1 MSESGQAPNPIS
13 PNARPSLVPIG
24 LTIGLGVFAL
34 ILALAGYGFRLLAG
48 HDVGAVVRHAS
59 VVVSFF
65 MIVVPSLF
73 VGGAKL
79 SNKFQGT
86 NIQTRNALTLG
97 FLISCVAILTIMGR
111 YS

>member
-1 MSESGQAPNPIS
+1 MTQNAPIS
-13 PNARPSLVPIG
+13 QNSKLPSLVPMG

-34 ILALAGYGFRLLAG
+34 LLALAGYGFRLLAG
-48 HDVGAVVRHAS
+48 DEVGKVVRHAL

-73 VGGAKL
+73 VGGSKL
-79 SNKFQGT
+79 MNKYKGT

-97 FLISCVAILTIMGR
+97 FLMSCVALLTIMGR